1 MSGQDSPSVAILE
14 RLEASR
20 RRMCTVLGIEYDKA
34 TGTVMLLNAA
44 ATYIESGR
52 TDRSIQGVMGADR

>member
-1 MSGQDSPSVAILE
+1 MSDSPSAVILQ
-14 RLEASR
+14 RLEAAKR
-20 RRMCTVLGIEYDKA
+20 RFCVVLGIEYNQA
-34 TGTVMLLNAA
+34 TSTSALLNEA